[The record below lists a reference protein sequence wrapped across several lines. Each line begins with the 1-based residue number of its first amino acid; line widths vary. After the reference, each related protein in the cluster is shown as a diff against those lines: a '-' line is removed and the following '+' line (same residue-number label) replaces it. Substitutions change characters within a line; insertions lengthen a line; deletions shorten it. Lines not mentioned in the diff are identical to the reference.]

1 MHHTLT
7 WSRHKGDTE
16 RHNMSILI
24 NTVKRYRFLC
34 DWNGVSLFY
43 DNALTCSADMELYT
57 DASLVG
63 FGAIFRQQ
71 WFSSAWPKEIPS
83 VENGDLS
90 MVFRELYPIVAAA
103 VLWGKHWT
111 AKRIIFV
118 CDNLSAVYIL
128 QKSVPNVWP
137 L

>member
-1 MHHTLT
+1 
-7 WSRHKGDTE
+7 
-16 RHNMSILI
+16 MSYLI
-24 NTVKRYRFLC
+24 RLSTTVKGLHQYVYLDKHCQDDLRMWYRFLC

-83 VENGDLS
+83 VEDGHLS
-90 MVFRELYPIVAAA
+90 MAFHEL
-103 VLWGKHWT
+103 
-111 AKRIIFV
+111 
-118 CDNLSAVYIL
+118 IL
-128 QKSVPNVWP
+128 
-137 L
+137 